1 MTPPELTAD
10 ERLILL
16 YLVQAAL
23 GDLAFAE
30 CPDGHPRVRERL
42 TLCEVLLRGDHRPK
56 PRRHRRT
63 RALAQKAVSE

>member
-1 MTPPELTAD
+1 MTPPAINPE
-10 ERLILL
+10 ERAILL

>member
-1 MTPPELTAD
+1 MTPSAINPE
-10 ERLILL
+10 ERAILL

-23 GDLAFAE
+23 GDLAFGE

-42 TLCEVLLRGDHRPK
+42 ALIEVLLRGDHRPK

-63 RALAQKAVSE
+63 RAITQQTAE

>member
-1 MTPPELTAD
+1 VSAPELTPD

-63 RALAQKAVSE
+63 RALAAKEVSG

>member
-1 MTPPELTAD
+1 VSAPELTPD

-42 TLCEVLLRGDHRPK
+42 ALIEVLLRGDHRSK

-63 RALAQKAVSE
+63 RPITQEMAE

>member
-1 MTPPELTAD
+1 MIPPELDAA
-10 ERLILL
+10 ERAILL

-42 TLCEVLLRGDHRPK
+42 TLIEVLLRGDHRPK

-63 RALAQKAVSE
+63 RPELVEPAR

>member
-1 MTPPELTAD
+1 MIPPELDAA
-10 ERLILL
+10 ERAILL

-42 TLCEVLLRGDHRPK
+42 ALIEVLLRGEHRPK

-63 RALAQKAVSE
+63 RALAAKEPAA

>member
-1 MTPPELTAD
+1 VNAPAINPE
-10 ERLILL
+10 ERAILL

-42 TLCEVLLRGDHRPK
+42 ALIEVLLRGEHRPK

-63 RALAQKAVSE
+63 RATPIEPTR

>member
-1 MTPPELTAD
+1 MTPSAINPE
-10 ERLILL
+10 ERAILL

-42 TLCEVLLRGDHRPK
+42 ALIEVLLRGEHRPK

-63 RALAQKAVSE
+63 RPITQEMAE